1 MAAREF
7 VKRGSGVR
15 IPSPAP
21 DFVPAGVPA
30 AAVLEGHWR
39 PDTAERFR
47 SILAANWA
55 AKTETFAALERHN
68 IWEEKGR
75 TPF

>member
-30 AAVLEGHWR
+30 AVVLEAHWR
-39 PDTAERFR
+39 LDTGGRLH

-55 AKTETFAALERHN
+55 ANTETFAALERHN